1 VNSLIQLKCI
11 AGIILT
17 LVKRS
22 DKCKVVKNLKFE
34 APPGNWMELFVAQET
49 KWNTER
55 DCGTHYKNPELAEP
69 RMELLMWR
77 EKLGRLEDAG

>member
-1 VNSLIQLKCI
+1 
-11 AGIILT
+11 
-17 LVKRS
+17 
-22 DKCKVVKNLKFE
+22 
-34 APPGNWMELFVAQET
+34 MELFVAQET